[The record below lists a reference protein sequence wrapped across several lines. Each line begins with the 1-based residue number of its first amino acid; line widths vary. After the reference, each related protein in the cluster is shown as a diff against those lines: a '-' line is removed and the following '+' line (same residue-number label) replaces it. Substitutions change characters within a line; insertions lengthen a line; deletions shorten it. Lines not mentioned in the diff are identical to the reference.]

1 MDAFSGPFL
10 LRCAAFLALCATLPA
25 RADTLNAFSFTGQI
39 SSENYYPYPA
49 TLIKAGVKQ
58 GDTLVVTFDTDS
70 TTARYQD
77 YNDFSNAVTDIKLV
91 DTTAGYTIAD
101 LGNTFTS
108 LEVYT
113 APAGPS
119 AYRWEA
125 TLPGQS
131 PYVMSWWF
139 RTLNASDVAH
149 GVVPTSLD
157 AQNFDYLHNFG
168 IFYANGI
175 NPTVLSADL
184 SNTPSSVPTGVTPE
198 PGTLVLLG
206 TGLLGLTGTMRR
218 RFC

>member
-1 MDAFSGPFL
+1 MAASSGSFL
-10 LRCAAFLALCATLPA
+10 LRCAALLAVCATLPA
-25 RADTLNAFSFTGQI
+25 RADILNAFSFTGQVN
-39 SSENYYPYPA
+39 SENAYPYPA
-49 TLIKAGVKQ
+49 TLINAGVKQ
-58 GDTLVVTFDTDS
+58 GDTLLVTFDTDS

-77 YNDFSNAVTDIKLV
+77 YVDFSNAVTDIKVV

-113 APAGPS
+113 APLGPS
-119 AYRWEA
+119 AYRWDV

-139 RTLNASDVAH
+139 RTLNASDVVH

-157 AQNFDYLHNFG
+157 AANFDYLHNFG

-175 NPTVLSADL
+175 NPTVLSAAL
-184 SNTPSSVPTGVTPE
+184 SNTPTSVPTGVTPE
-198 PGTLVLLG
+198 PGTLLLLG
-206 TGLLGLTGTMRR
+206 TGLLGLAGTVRR
-218 RFC
+218 QLS